1 MRIYKLLSSL
11 LEYPDQELIEHIPE
25 LRKFVAE
32 DTDITNEERIHL
44 FNFLNYLEQAQ
55 LTALQAEYVE
65 TFDMQPENSLHL
77 THHLF
82 GDDKNRGPA
91 LIDLGELYKDYGVEI
106 STNELPD
113 YLPLVLE
120 FTAYLDGTES
130 TVFLSDAK
138 KVFEVLNSNLEKS
151 GSAYASLTTI
161 IENRASLTK
170 LPFKGG
176 NDEFA

>member
-11 LEYPDQELIEHIPE
+11 LEYPDQELIDHIPE
-25 LRKFVAE
+25 LREFVSE
-32 DTDITNEERIHL
+32 DADISDLERTNL
-44 FNFLNYLEQAQ
+44 LQFLNYLEQAN
-55 LTALQAEYVE
+55 LISLQSEYVE
-65 TFDMQPENSLHL
+65 TFDMKPENSLHL

-120 FTAYLDGTES
+120 FTAYLEDSES

-138 KVFEVLNSNLEKS
+138 KVFEVLNGNLEKS
-151 GSAYASLTTI
+151 GSPYASLTAI
-161 IENRASLTK
+161 IENRASLTR
-170 LPFKGG
+170 LAFKGG
-176 NDEFA
+176 NDELA

>member
-11 LEYPDQELIEHIPE
+11 LEYPDQELIDHVPE
-25 LRKFVAE
+25 LRALVSK
-32 DTDITNEERIHL
+32 DTEISDKERVNL
-44 FNFLNYLEQAQ
+44 LQFLDYLEQAN
-55 LTALQAEYVE
+55 LTSLQAEYVE
-65 TFDMQPENSLHL
+65 TFDMKPENSLHL

-106 STNELPD
+106 ATNELPD

-120 FTAYLDGTES
+120 FTAYLEDSES

-151 GSAYASLTTI
+151 GSPYASLTAI

-170 LPFKGG
+170 LAFKGG

>member
-11 LEYPDQELIEHIPE
+11 LEYPDQELIDHIPA
-25 LRKFVAE
+25 LREFILE
-32 DTDITNEERIHL
+32 DADISVKERANL
-44 FNFLNYLEQAQ
+44 FDFLNYLEQAQ
-55 LTALQAEYVE
+55 LTSLQAEYVE
-65 TFDMQPENSLHL
+65 TFDMKPENSLHL

-120 FTAYLDGTES
+120 FTAYLDDTES
-130 TVFLSDAK
+130 TVFLADAK
-138 KVFEVLNSNLEKS
+138 KVFEVLNSNLAKS
-151 GSAYASLTTI
+151 GSPYAALTKI
-161 IENRASLTK
+161 IESRASLTK
-170 LPFKGG
+170 LSFKGG